1 MKKKSVAFFENGSW
15 YHRTKTFLEDGTTK
29 YGKKGG
35 FKTAEEAEESFAL
48 YNERFKKA
56 VRDYQIAN
64 QIDKDILLKDYL
76 IYWFDEIYCKRTAT
90 TSQNLGRHI
99 LYYLLLP
106 NIDNDIKL
114 KYTNTE
120 YLDALLLKVSEITAS
135 AGNKS
140 RVFLNAALK
149 DATTDG
155 YILSNPVAMTKK
167 YNQAKSKIVILN
179 KENLKLLLLAA
190 YDTNWYLEILL
201 ALFCGLRK
209 GEILGLKF
217 SDFDL
222 ERKTVKISRQL
233 VIYYTFGKD
242 GKVVSRQLIEKD
254 PKTLKSFRT
263 LRVPDVILE
272 ELSKRKNKI
281 EMYKKENKDIF
292 VDNGYVSCRD
302 NGLPHTLSAMNI
314 ALNKL
319 CMRNGLPRISV
330 HSLRHM
336 FATILLEQGVS
347 LIKISGLLGHSSINI
362 TFEFYCEVM
371 DENEKIVDFMNQQ
384 FEK

>member
-1 MKKKSVAFFENGSW
+1 M
-15 YHRTKTFLEDGTTK
+15 
-29 YGKKGG
+29 
-35 FKTAEEAEESFAL
+35 
-48 YNERFKKA
+48 
-56 VRDYQIAN
+56 
-64 QIDKDILLKDYL
+64 
-76 IYWFDEIYCKRTAT
+76 
-90 TSQNLGRHI
+90 
-99 LYYLLLP
+99 
-106 NIDNDIKL
+106 
-114 KYTNTE
+114 
-120 YLDALLLKVSEITAS
+120 
-135 AGNKS
+135 
-140 RVFLNAALK
+140 
-149 DATTDG
+149 
-155 YILSNPVAMTKK
+155 
-167 YNQAKSKIVILN
+167 
-179 KENLKLLLLAA
+179 
-190 YDTNWYLEILL
+190 
-201 ALFCGLRK
+201 
-209 GEILGLKF
+209 
-217 SDFDL
+217 
-222 ERKTVKISRQL
+222 
-233 VIYYTFGKD
+233 
-242 GKVVSRQLIEKD
+242 IEKD

>member
-64 QIDKDILLKDYL
+64 QINEDILLKDYL

-120 YLDALLLKVSEITAS
+120 YLDALLLKVSAITAS

-209 GEILGLKF
+209 GEILGFGGLVGAGRTEF
-217 SDFDL
+217 EALF
-222 ERKTVKISRQL
+222 L
-233 VIYYTFGKD
+233 VIAKI
-242 GKVVSRQLIEKD
+242 KREEIII
-254 PKTLKSFRT
+254 
-263 LRVPDVILE
+263 RV
-272 ELSKRKNKI
+272 
-281 EMYKKENKDIF
+281 
-292 VDNGYVSCRD
+292 
-302 NGLPHTLSAMNI
+302 
-314 ALNKL
+314 NKL
-319 CMRNGLPRISV
+319 DTKKGV
-330 HSLRHM
+330 H
-336 FATILLEQGVS
+336 IY
-347 LIKISGLLGHSSINI
+347 NI
-362 TFEFYCEVM
+362 IADSTP
-371 DENEKIVDFMNQQ
+371 K
-384 FEK
+384 KRL